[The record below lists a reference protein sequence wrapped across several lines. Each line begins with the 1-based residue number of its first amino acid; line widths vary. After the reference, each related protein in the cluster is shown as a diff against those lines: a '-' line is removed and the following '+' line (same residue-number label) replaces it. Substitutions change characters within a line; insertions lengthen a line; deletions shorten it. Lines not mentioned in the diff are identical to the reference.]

1 MSRQQSVDDR
11 VANVADKMV
20 APVIEALTVARAAWE
35 RLEDWPARIE
45 AEVVGAKRHVSSL
58 WFLQGTNRAAVGP
71 AGDVDAVVE
80 APLQVVDNGLDIEL
94 PKAGKDLLANIGLAV
109 SLSVFEIPDVG
120 RGGHEDTAFPA
131 CQTSRPGQ
139 VVGKDSA

>member
-1 MSRQQSVDDR
+1 MSRQHGVDDW
-11 VANVADKMV
+11 VANVADKTV

-71 AGDVDAVVE
+71 AGAVDSVVE
-80 APLQVVDNGLDIEL
+80 APLQVVDHGLDIEL
-94 PKAGKDLLANIGLAV
+94 PKAGKDLLANVGFTV
-109 SLSVFEIPDVG
+109 SFGVLEVPDVG
-120 RGGHEDTAFPA
+120 R
-131 CQTSRPGQ
+131 
-139 VVGKDSA
+139 